1 MFGLCV
7 IGSPDWTWTSDTLI
21 NSQVLLPTEL
31 RRNIETQQVLSLLCL
46 LSVGAYLSSRTVA
59 HRVLSTQVS
68 LTTVFGMGTGG
79 PSPLSAPT
87 NERGLSKLNNERKE
101 WQDINHWG
109 LSPRPISIRWLNT
122 LPCLHLEPINLVVYK
137 GSYCLRMGYLILRTA
152 SRLDAFSVYPIR
164 T

>member
-1 MFGLCV
+1 MFGLWV
-7 IGSPDWTWTSDTLI
+7 NGSPGKTRTCDTLI

-31 RRNIETQQVLSLLCL
+31 RRNIETQQVMSLLCL
-46 LSVGAYLSSRTVA
+46 LDVGTYLSSRAVA
-59 HRVLSTQVS
+59 RQVLSTQVS

-79 PSPLSAPT
+79 PSPPSAPT
-87 NERGLSKLNNERKE
+87 ERSLSKLNNEEKSR
-101 WQDINHWG
+101 QDIKHWG
-109 LSPRPISIRWLNT
+109 LSPRPISIRWLNV
-122 LPCLHLEPINLVVYK
+122 LPHLHLEPINLVVYK

>member
-31 RRNIETQQVLSLLCL
+31 RRNRETQQSKRLLSY
-46 LSVGAYLSSRTVA
+46 LSVGAYLSSRAVA
-59 HRVLSTQVS
+59 RQVLSTQVS

-79 PSPLSAPT
+79 PSPPSAPT
-87 NERGLSKLNNERKE
+87 KRENSQNWITKQRARHN
-101 WQDINHWG
+101 DWG
-109 LSPRPISIRWLNT
+109 LSPRPISIRWLNI
-122 LPCLHLEPINLVVYK
+122 LLCLHLEPINLVVYK